1 MRTTLNLPRDILN
14 EALRVTHCRTKT
26 MVILLALQNLIQ
38 KEKLKKLK
46 DYRGRLNLEVD
57 LNKLRCR

>member
-57 LNKLRCR
+57 LN